1 MSDYL
6 IHHGVKGMKWGVR
19 KAEKADD
26 RPALSR
32 SQKKS
37 LKESYKQN
45 DTALKAQQARQY
57 RSYVN
62 ATKDSSKKTR
72 QYINSEKTKYKSGE
86 ITKEQ
91 YKQNRKEMMTAKRN
105 FDQRQEYNMAI
116 AQYHVQRARA
126 MNKQIY
132 VGTIKGRDSKAYKR
146 GERHLKKNIEYWG
159 NYTIQETPDG
169 TYRVTRTDY
178 YYY

>member
-6 IHHGVKGMKWGVR
+6 IHYGVKGMKWGVR
-19 KAEKADD
+19 KADD

-37 LKESYKQN
+37 LKESYKKN
-45 DTALKAQQARQY
+45 DTALKAQQLSRY

-86 ITKEQ
+86 ITKAQ
-91 YKQNRKEMMTAKRN
+91 YKQNKKKMMAAKRN
-105 FDQRQEYNMAI
+105 FDQQQEYNMAI
-116 AQYHVQRARA
+116 AQYHIQRTRA

-132 VGTIKGRDSKAYKR
+132 VGTIKGQNSKVYKR
-146 GERHLKKNIEYWG
+146 GENHLKKNIESWA
-159 NYTIQETPDG
+159 NYTIQEKPDG
-169 TYRVTRTDY
+169 TYSVTRTDY